1 MLYFGRTN
9 ILRSKSTSNELTPTW
24 TFMLSDKPGAPGAP
38 LVDAVGGDF
47 VNLTWDKAHDGG
59 GRLLGYIIEKREA
72 SADKWSRVNY
82 EVSVLSVALF
92 ICMHVCILV
101 ILL

>member
-1 MLYFGRTN
+1 
-9 ILRSKSTSNELTPTW
+9 
-24 TFMLSDKPGAPGAP
+24 MLSDKPGAPGAP

-82 EVSVLSVALF
+82 EVSVFSVLLLMCIHRILINHTTPTPKVF
-92 ICMHVCILV
+92 ISRELGRF
-101 ILL
+101 

>member
-1 MLYFGRTN
+1 
-9 ILRSKSTSNELTPTW
+9 
-24 TFMLSDKPGAPGAP
+24 MLSDKPGAPGAP

-72 SADKWSRVNY
+72 SANKWSRVNY
-82 EVSVLSVALF
+82 EVSVLYVVLF
-92 ICMHVCILV
+92 ICIHVCIIV
-101 ILL
+101 ILLYYTMILLYSVSFAFLKF